1 MQRSIGKQYQSN
13 GTNGSNGHAET
24 PHIELDALIVGAG
37 FAGVY
42 LLHRL
47 RQEGYNVKI
56 AEAGTGLGGI
66 WHWNSYPGARV
77 DSQYPVYAYGIP
89 EVYKTWEWTQQY
101 PGEKELKRYFQHVD
115 KCLDISKDV
124 LYEHKVVSASFD
136 PAVDKWRLVCENGTR
151 ITARFFLGCLGFAAK
166 RYFPDWPGL
175 DEFKGYVCHSSFW
188 PSEGVDM
195 KGKRVAVIGTGATG
209 IQIAQEAAKEAG
221 HLTCFV
227 RTPNICIPMQQGP
240 VDAEM
245 AKKDLETIHGKLNVD
260 RYDNAAGFLYSNPT
274 KGVFDDP
281 PDVREAVFE
290 EAWRLGGFRILFCY
304 TDIIT
309 DQRANDEAYNFWMR
323 KRRAEI
329 QDPVKRDI
337 LAPEVQPHPFGGK
350 RPSLEQDYYKQ
361 MDKPHV
367 TIVPVKNNPITRVT
381 EKGIVTEDGVLHEVD
396 IIALATGFDSVT
408 GGLKDLELHGL
419 NGEVLSEKWRLG
431 TYTYLGMT
439 VANFPNFLFTYG
451 PQSPTAYA
459 NGPSIVEKQD
469 EWIVAVLNKM
479 RSEGKTRLNA
489 NEDAEQEWK
498 KTINT
503 LHAMSLRDKVEGW
516 YMGTNIPGK
525 PREALNYAG
534 GLPLYCKTL
543 NAVLDK
549 DLEGFTVS

>member
-1 MQRSIGKQYQSN
+1 MQRSIGKQHQSN

-115 KCLDISKDV
+115 KCLDISRDV

-175 DEFKGYVCHSSFW
+175 DDFKGYVCHSSFW

-240 VDAEM
+240 VDPEM

-281 PDVREAVFE
+281 PDVRQAVFE

-361 MDKPHV
+361 MDKSHV

-381 EKGIVTEDGVLHEVD
+381 EKGIVTEDGILHEVD

-479 RSEGKTRLNA
+479 RSEGKARLNA

-543 NAVLDK
+543 NEVLDK